1 MKEFNFNKLSSARFE
16 ELCSDL
22 LDASGFVNID
32 WRKGTGLN
40 SSPADKGRDIV
51 CDLPRTDPDGS
62 HHFERYFIDCKHYK
76 KGVPPTELQN
86 LLSWA
91 TAERPD
97 VAVFAVSNFLSNP
110 SKEFIETYREKNHP
124 PFKIKHW
131 ERPQLTKMLSRK
143 ISLQRKYKLSET
155 AIRSVKKILAAA
167 DELDTRLWY
176 GRKMP
181 PGHYRKQGVP
191 EEIIEGMLKS
201 REKAEERYGKQSLME
216 NMKSDWDWGYLS
228 GKVAAIRWVLGL
240 EWDVLDT

>member
-51 CDLPRTDPDGS
+51 CELPRTDPDGS

-124 PFKIKHW
+124 PFKIKHC
-131 ERPQLTKMLSRK
+131 
-143 ISLQRKYKLSET
+143 
-155 AIRSVKKILAAA
+155 SVKKILAAA

>member
-1 MKEFNFNKLSSARFE
+1 MKEFNFNKLSSTRFE
-16 ELCSDL
+16 ELCLDL
-22 LDASGFVNID
+22 LDASGFVNVD
-32 WRKGTGLN
+32 WKKGTGFH

-62 HHFERYFIDCKHYK
+62 QHFEKYFVDCKHYK
-76 KGVPPTELQN
+76 RGVPPTELQN

-110 SKEFIETYREKNHP
+110 SKEFIETYRKKNRP
-124 PFKIKHW
+124 PFKIKYW
-131 ERPQLTKMLSRK
+131 ERPQLTKMLSRR

-155 AIRSVKKILAAA
+155 PIRSVKQILAAA

-181 PGHYRKQGVP
+181 PEHYRKQGTR
-191 EEIIEGMLKS
+191 EDIIEGMLRQMK
-201 REKAEERYGKQSLME
+201 EAERRYGKESLMD

-228 GKVAAIRWVLGL
+228 GKVSAIRWVLGL
-240 EWDVLDT
+240 DWDVLDT